1 MAQDGCL
8 RLFIFVPVF
17 YCNCTSSFKSLRNQ
31 RHLWL
36 LQAQEHTYIF
46 LSQPFKVVHSLW
58 NLVVLQIAQRNGV
71 ELDVDLALGFASHYC
86 KIGTME
92 CLVDDGNAEAF
103 LGPLMRAAERGCM
116 EVSR

>member
-1 MAQDGCL
+1 
-8 RLFIFVPVF
+8 V
-17 YCNCTSSFKSLRNQ
+17 
-31 RHLWL
+31 
-36 LQAQEHTYIF
+36 QAQEHTYIF